1 VCLGWEGGASYSDA
15 KVANRNG
22 TDFGWEMGSRGSF
35 ATPAGFPRHDCSPYS
50 HVHVRRESLGFFL
63 VRGPFPVAPRQSLR
77 LLNDS
82 QKKFPRCTPAHH
94 REDAAEDEQQAHLEV
109 PVVALQRA
117 ALRTVRTVSVNE
129 LHTRGFFQ
137 KRVTKRLMQ
146 DEKHDSPQSEDAQ
159 RCKICESQR

>member
-1 VCLGWEGGASYSDA
+1 MYTYAARVWDLS
-15 KVANRNG
+15 
-22 TDFGWEMGSRGSF
+22 
-35 ATPAGFPRHDCSPYS
+35 
-50 HVHVRRESLGFFL
+50 L